1 MKKTIILCLASLLVL
16 IGCANYLLYRPDFDD
31 NKVSYYTKSL
41 KYEGQIQQSSIDTIR
56 KKLKNLL
63 ELCFVLDRRLLTKSN
78 KYAVLE
84 INLKLSRLGK
94 SIDILEDMRG
104 KFEKGF
110 HLVFSRQDFVVGPL
124 QMQCALEVQYISNF
138 LDIINE
144 LRARIAYLEEFRKEC
159 VLTSE
164 LQEEKL
170 EGVDM
175 DVFRLHKELSEII
188 YTQIPE
194 YLKNVGIVI
203 TRSDS
208 FAFEYKK
215 PEEIKKDADK
225 EAEKALR
232 TSSDEK
238 LLKDVTRYYYDFE
251 SEKKEFNVAYDELKA
266 SIERFQKTIK
276 EFKEYATKKGT
287 SADDVQLAE
296 QSRQITLIM
305 EEMASRIK
313 NLYSESMSDVNKL
326 LGLNVKVVDD
336 RLWSTLKAET
346 KEEEKKTNFEYY
358 KNNVLELS
366 DLMETKLSMDKENS
380 EAQELRKHLIDLGKS
395 FQEKKGIWG
404 PGYERLSNEWQE
416 KISINRL
423 DDTLSSKLKEL
434 ETQSVQV
441 VRPFWRTCLAILAKE
456 SKEPTHKVGP
466 KGFLVPEAK

>member
-1 MKKTIILCLASLLVL
+1 MRKTIVLCLASFLLL
-16 IGCANYLLYRPDFDD
+16 LGCANYLLYRSDFED
-31 NKVSYYTKSL
+31 NKISYYTKSL

-78 KYAVLE
+78 KSAVLE
-84 INLKLSRLGK
+84 INLKLNRLGK
-94 SIDILEDMRG
+94 SINILEDMRG

-159 VLTSE
+159 VLTSD
-164 LQEEKL
+164 LQEEKM

-175 DVFRLHKELSEII
+175 DIFRLHKELSEII

-208 FAFEYKK
+208 FVFEYTK

-238 LLKDVTRYYYDFE
+238 LLANVSGYYYDFD
-251 SEKKEFNVAYDELKA
+251 SEKREFNAAYDELKA

-276 EFKEYATKKGT
+276 EFKDYATKKGT
-287 SADDVQLAE
+287 SSDDVQLAE

-313 NLYSESMSDVNKL
+313 NLYGESMSDVNKL
-326 LGLNVKVVDD
+326 LGLNVKVVDY
-336 RLWSTLKAET
+336 RLWPTLKVET

-358 KNNVLELS
+358 KNNILELS
-366 DLMETKLSMDKENS
+366 ELMETKLSMDKETS
-380 EAQELRKHLIDLGKS
+380 ESQELRQHIVKLGKS
-395 FQEKKGIWG
+395 FQEKQGIWG
-404 PGYERLSNEWQE
+404 PGYERLSQEWQE

-434 ETQSVQV
+434 ETQSSQV
-441 VRPFWRTCLAILAKE
+441 IRPLWRTCTAILTKE
-456 SKEPTHKVGP
+456 GTKPTHKIGA
-466 KGFLVPEAK
+466 KGFLVPEEK

>member
-1 MKKTIILCLASLLVL
+1 MKKTILLCLVAFSFLL
-16 IGCANYLLYRPDFDD
+16 GCANYLLYRSDFEEQ
-31 NKVSYYTKSL
+31 KISYYTKSL
-41 KYEGQIQQSSIDTIR
+41 KYEGQIQQSSIHTIQ

-63 ELCFVLDRRLLTKSN
+63 ELCYVLDRRLLTKSN

-84 INLKLSRLGK
+84 INLKLNRLEK
-94 SIDILEDMRG
+94 SIKILEDMRA

-110 HLVFSRQDFVVGPL
+110 HLVFSREDFVVGPL

-138 LDIINE
+138 LDILNE

-159 VLTSE
+159 VLTSD

-175 DVFRLHKELSEII
+175 DIFRLHKELAEII

-208 FAFEYKK
+208 FAFEYAK

-238 LLKDVTRYYYDFE
+238 LLQDVSRYYYDFE
-251 SEKKEFNVAYDELKA
+251 SEKIEFNLAYDELKA

-287 SADDVQLAE
+287 SHDDVQLAE

-313 NLYSESMSDVNKL
+313 NLYGESMSDVNKL

-336 RLWSTLKAET
+336 RLWPTLKAET

-366 DLMETKLSMDKENS
+366 DLMEGKLSMDKENS
-380 EAQELRKHLIDLGKS
+380 DAQELRQHLVKLGKS

-404 PGYERLSNEWQE
+404 PGYERLSTEWQE

-423 DDTLSSKLKEL
+423 DDTLFSKLKEL
-434 ETQSVQV
+434 ETQATQAI
-441 VRPFWRTCLAILAKE
+441 RPLWRTCIAVLTKE
-456 SKEPTHKVGP
+456 GKEPTHKVGA
-466 KGFLVPEAK
+466 KGFLVPEKK